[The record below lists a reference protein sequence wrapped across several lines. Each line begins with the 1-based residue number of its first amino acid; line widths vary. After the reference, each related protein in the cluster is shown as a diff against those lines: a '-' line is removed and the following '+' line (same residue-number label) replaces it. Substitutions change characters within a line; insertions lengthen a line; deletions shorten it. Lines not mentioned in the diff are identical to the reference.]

1 MLTRQQITIVYSLT
15 AIEHHIGCKGSDIQT
30 IDVSAISTAP
40 MDSSTKRVLIVL
52 RAHLIT

>member
-1 MLTRQQITIVYSLT
+1 MVYSLT

-30 IDVSAISTAP
+30 IDVSAISTTAI
-40 MDSSTKRVLIVL
+40 DSSTKPVLIVL